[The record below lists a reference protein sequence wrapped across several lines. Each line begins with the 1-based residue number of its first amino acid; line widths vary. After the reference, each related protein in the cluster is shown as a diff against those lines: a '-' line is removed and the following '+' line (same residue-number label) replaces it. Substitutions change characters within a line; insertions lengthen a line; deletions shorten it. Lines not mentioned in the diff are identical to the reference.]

1 MVAQGLEVEL
11 GQLLDGLGG
20 HTGDL
25 GSPGAV
31 FLARAF
37 KIAGA
42 AQVGLVGHVLVNGE
56 RPRLV
61 VAEEQVA
68 RRLPLLDLVE
78 EGVAVEADEVGAD
91 KVLVELVV
99 DEHVVDHGR
108 DEGHVGAGADRDP
121 LVGQRHRGVRQ
132 DWVDDHDLGVGV
144 LQMDLGQDV
153 LHGRAA
159 HAGVGRVVAEQDDGL
174 GVDQVGNLVVGPGV
188 AVEQRQLP
196 GDLAGR
202 VVAVV
207 AQITAEAVEQAGK
220 GRVVGCP
227 GLGHRAAE
235 LTGAVLDVE
244 GVVTVLLLD
253 GGHGVGD
260 VRDGLVPGDSLV
272 LAFTALG
279 AGNTAQ
285 RSLDTRVVVEALTV
299 RAAAHA
305 GAHLVDLVGT
315 EVVAA
320 VVVVAHADHGA
331 VLDVHLERAAA
342 AAVHMAASPD
352 HLVVR
357 ELLLVGNLRGV
368 LVGFGIVGEHIARDA
383 RPRQRAPGAQHGAHS
398 NKGPTTYIV
407 LRVSHTAP
415 IPSPLLDHGGKGPAR
430 ACVRI
435 SPPPARPS
443 PRAAMAILR
452 TGRPRVGDT
461 ISR

>member
-1 MVAQGLEVEL
+1 MRVLAGLLPNRTMALEL
-11 GQLLDGLGG
+11 TRSVTSLLDQASPLNS
-20 HTGDL
+20 
-25 GSPGAV
+25 GSS
-31 FLARAF
+31 
-37 KIAGA
+37 
-42 AQVGLVGHVLVNGE
+42 QV
-56 RPRLV
+56 
-61 VAEEQVA
+61 
-68 RRLPLLDLVE
+68 
-78 EGVAVEADEVGAD
+78 
-91 KVLVELVV
+91 
-99 DEHVVDHGR
+99 
-108 DEGHVGAGADRDP
+108 
-121 LVGQRHRGVRQ
+121 
-132 DWVDDHDLGVGV
+132 
-144 LQMDLGQDV
+144 
-153 LHGRAA
+153 
-159 HAGVGRVVAEQDDGL
+159 
-174 GVDQVGNLVVGPGV
+174 
-188 AVEQRQLP
+188 
-196 GDLAGR
+196 DLAGR

-461 ISR
+461 PAHPEINGYHEGVCIERPKHARKGPHARVSL